1 MNGQR
6 IGVGVVGAG
15 IISDIYLKNM
25 TGRFA
30 DVLDVRCICS
40 ARMDSARRRAAQYGI
55 QAVTLEDL
63 LRDPSVELVVNLT
76 PTPAHGDIIR
86 RALEAGRHV
95 YTEKTLTGDY
105 ESAVALSRLASERGL
120 RLGSA
125 PDTFLGAALQT
136 ARAAVDGGLLGTV
149 QSFAIAANRDNRLLT
164 PFYRFLNLPKGGA
177 GYDYAVYYLTALV
190 SLLGPVSQVAA
201 VVRTPYPTHIDL
213 NPDFDTYG
221 KPIPTPNE
229 SQLMAVLRLRSG
241 AAGTL
246 HFNHD
251 SAMDDQAFFALYG
264 TEGILYLPDP
274 NGFGGP
280 VRFLPAGKS
289 FDDHPAP
296 RTLDCPFDFSD
307 NSRGLGPADM
317 ARAILENRPHR
328 ANAEMACHVLETIDA
343 LMESGQT
350 QTFQDLRST
359 CTRPDPQPARRVGG
373 V

>member
-1 MNGQR
+1 MKDER
-6 IGVGVVGAG
+6 IRVGVVGAG

-40 ARMDSARRRAAQYGI
+40 ARMESARRRAAQYDL
-55 QAVTLEDL
+55 QAVTLEDM
-63 LRDPSVELVVNLT
+63 LRDPSVQMVVNLT
-76 PTPAHGDIIR
+76 PTPAHEDIIR
-86 RALEAGRHV
+86 RALEAGKHV

-105 ESAVALSRLASERGL
+105 ASAAALERLASEKGL

-136 ARAAVDGGLLGTV
+136 ARRAVDSGLLGTV

-164 PFYRFLNLPKGGA
+164 PFYRFLNLPRGGA

-190 SLLGPVSQVAA
+190 SLLGPVAQAAA

-213 NPDFDTYG
+213 NPAFETFG

-229 SQLMAVLRLRSG
+229 SQLMGVLRLQSG

-280 VRFLPAGKS
+280 VRFLPAGKD
-289 FDDHPAP
+289 FEDHPAP

-328 ANAEMACHVLETIDA
+328 ASAEMACHVLETVDA
-343 LMESGQT
+343 LMESGRT
-350 QTFQDLRST
+350 QTFVDLRST
-359 CTRPDPQPARRVGG
+359 CARPEPLPRSGQ
-373 V
+373 

>member
-1 MNGQR
+1 MQGQR
-6 IGVGVVGAG
+6 ICVGVVGAG

-30 DVLDVRCICS
+30 DVLDVKCVCS

-55 QAVTLEDL
+55 EAVTLEEML
-63 LRDPSVELVVNLT
+63 ADPSVQMIVNLT
-76 PTPAHGDIIR
+76 PTPAHEDIIR
-86 RALEAGRHV
+86 RALTAGKHV
-95 YTEKTLTGDY
+95 YTEKTLTGDH
-105 ESAVALSRLASERGL
+105 ESAEDLLHLAREKGL

-136 ARAAVDGGLLGTV
+136 ARKAVDDGLLGV
-149 QSFAIAANRDNRLLT
+149 VNSFAIAANRDNRLLT

-190 SLLGPVSQVAA
+190 SLLGPVSQAAA
-201 VVRTPYPTHIDL
+201 VVRAPYPTHIDL
-213 NPDFDTYG
+213 NPAFDTFG

-229 SQLMAVLRLRSG
+229 SQLMAVLRLESG
-241 AAGTL
+241 AAGTV

-264 TEGILYLPDP
+264 TEGILTLPDP

-289 FDDHPAP
+289 FEDHPVPYA
-296 RTLDCPFDFSD
+296 LDCPFDYAD

-317 ARAILENRPHR
+317 ARAILEGRPHR
-328 ANAEMACHVLETIDA
+328 ASAEMACHVLETVDA
-343 LMESGQT
+343 IMQSSQS
-350 QTFQDLRST
+350 QAFKAIHST
-359 CTRPDPQPARRVGG
+359 CTRPEPLLPSR
-373 V
+373 